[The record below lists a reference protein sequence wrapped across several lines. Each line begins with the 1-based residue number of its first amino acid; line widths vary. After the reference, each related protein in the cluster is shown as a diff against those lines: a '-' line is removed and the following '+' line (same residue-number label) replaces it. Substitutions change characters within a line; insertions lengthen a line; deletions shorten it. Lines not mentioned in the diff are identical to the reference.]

1 MYNKEQLMEM
11 KVDELRKVASSIGI
25 KNAKRYKKVD
35 LVDMIIS
42 VQNIRNMI
50 ASVQNPPEA
59 VPEEVVEEV
68 KEEKEEVASVSGNTD
83 NTDNGGIDSNKLR
96 YINEAPIGTLVAFKL
111 PNGQTKSAKIIN
123 RSTGR
128 KKLKLETVYGKQFIV
143 SYSDIVWV
151 KSTNK
156 WPRGVYNQLKGI
168 VMEETNGTET
178 A

>member
-11 KVDELRKVASSIGI
+11 KVDELRKMASSIGI

-35 LVDMIIS
+35 LVDMIVSI
-42 VQNIRNMI
+42 
-50 ASVQNPPEA
+50 QNPPETVA
-59 VPEEVVEEV
+59 EEV
-68 KEEKEEVASVSGNTD
+68 KEEKEEVAGASGDAD
-83 NTDNGGIDSNKLR
+83 NDGVDSNKLR

>member
-1 MYNKEQLMEM
+1 MYNKEQLMAM
-11 KVDELRKVASSIGI
+11 KVDELRKVASSISI

-35 LVDMIIS
+35 LVDMIVS
-42 VQNIRNMI
+42 
-50 ASVQNPPEA
+50 AQNPSEA
-59 VPEEVVEEV
+59 VVEEA
-68 KEEKEEVASVSGNTD
+68 KEEKEEVAGVSD
-83 NTDNGGIDSNKLR
+83 NSDNDGIDSNKLR

-123 RSTGR
+123 RSTVR
-128 KKLKLETVYGKQFIV
+128 KKLKLETVYGKQFVV

>member
-1 MYNKEQLMEM
+1 MYNKEQLMAM

-42 VQNIRNMI
+42 I
-50 ASVQNPPEA
+50 QNPPETVA
-59 VPEEVVEEV
+59 EEV
-68 KEEKEEVASVSGNTD
+68 KEEKEEVAGASD
-83 NTDNGGIDSNKLR
+83 NADDSGIDSNKLR

-128 KKLKLETVYGKQFIV
+128 KKLKLETVYGKRFIV

>member
-1 MYNKEQLMEM
+1 MYNKEQLMAT

-42 VQNIRNMI
+42 VQN
-50 ASVQNPPEA
+50 PPEA
-59 VPEEVVEEV
+59 VAEEVVEEV
-68 KEEKEEVASVSGNTD
+68 KEEKEEVAGASD
-83 NTDNGGIDSNKLR
+83 NADDSGIDSNKLR

>member
-1 MYNKEQLMEM
+1 MYNKEQLMAM

-42 VQNIRNMI
+42 VQN
-50 ASVQNPPEA
+50 PPEA
-59 VPEEVVEEV
+59 VAEEVVEEVKEEV
-68 KEEKEEVASVSGNTD
+68 KEEKEEVASGVSD
-83 NTDNGGIDSNKLR
+83 NADDSGIDSNKLR

-128 KKLKLETVYGKQFIV
+128 KKLKLETVYGKQFVV

>member
-1 MYNKEQLMEM
+1 MYNREQLMAM

-42 VQNIRNMI
+42 VQN
-50 ASVQNPPEA
+50 PPEA
-59 VPEEVVEEV
+59 VAEEV
-68 KEEKEEVASVSGNTD
+68 KEEKEKEEVAGVSDDINND
-83 NTDNGGIDSNKLR
+83 GIDSNKLR

>member
-1 MYNKEQLMEM
+1 MYNKEQLMAM

-42 VQNIRNMI
+42 VQN
-50 ASVQNPPEA
+50 PPEA
-59 VPEEVVEEV
+59 VAEEV
-68 KEEKEEVASVSGNTD
+68 KEEKEKEEVAGVSDDINND
-83 NTDNGGIDSNKLR
+83 GIDSNKLR